1 MNASELSQLQQVEID
16 DTLAGGRLDRI
27 LADQVNELSRSR
39 IKALLLD
46 GQVRLNG
53 QTIRDPSYRV
63 KPGDAFEV
71 TIPPPTAATPVP
83 QDIPLDIVFEDDDL
97 IVINKPAGMVVHPG
111 AGTPDGTLV
120 NALLAHCGD
129 SLSGIGGV
137 ARPGIVHRIDKD
149 TSGVL
154 VVAKNDAAH
163 QGLSAQFEAHTV
175 ERTYQALVWG
185 DVRKLRGTIEGNI
198 ARAPHNRKKMA
209 LVKFGGRHAIT
220 HYKVLKRFGPPGDA
234 LVTLLT
240 CNLETG
246 RTHQIRVHMTQFGHA
261 LIGDS
266 LYGRPRK
273 LGKLSVSDPIRTAL
287 TAFGRQALHAASL
300 GFVHPTTQEHI
311 SFKAELPSDF
321 SALLAALDSM

>member
-1 MNASELSQLQQVEID
+1 MQQVEID

-27 LADQVNELSRSR
+27 LADEVNALSRSR
-39 IKALLLD
+39 IKALMLD

-53 QTIRDPSYRV
+53 ETIKDPSYRV
-63 KPGDAFEV
+63 KLGQIIEI
-71 TIPPPTAATPVP
+71 TIPPPVAATPVP
-83 QDIPLDIVFEDDDL
+83 QSIPLDIVFEDDDI
-97 IVINKPAGMVVHPG
+97 IVVNKAAGLVVHPG

-163 QGLSAQFEAHTV
+163 QSLSAQFEAHTV

-185 DVRKLRGTIEGNI
+185 DVRKLAGSIEGNI
-198 ARAPHNRKKMA
+198 ARSTNNRKKMT
-209 LVKFGGRHAIT
+209 LVKSGGREAIT
-220 HYKVLKRFGPPGDA
+220 HYKVKKRFGPPGDA
-234 LVTLLT
+234 LVTLIT

-261 LIGDS
+261 LVGDT

-273 LGKLSVSDPIRTAL
+273 LGKLGISDPIRVAL
-287 TAFGRQALHAASL
+287 TSFGRQALHAASL
-300 GFVHPTTQEHI
+300 GFTHPTSQEHI
-311 SFKAELPSDF
+311 SFQAELPSDF
-321 SALLAALDSM
+321 SKLLDALASM